1 MKTGKLKYKSIT
13 DKILRGFYEVYNE
26 LGHGF
31 LESVYENALRIV
43 LNNHGLKVETQKEI
57 QVVFRKEIVG
67 NYRADMLIEDKIIL
81 ELKTAKAIN
90 EIHMAQLMNYL
101 KASEI
106 EIGFLLNFG
115 VKPEFKRIIYNI

>member
-1 MKTGKLKYKSIT
+1 M
-13 DKILRGFYEVYNE
+13 
-26 LGHGF
+26 GHGF

-43 LNNHGLKVETQKEI
+43 LSNHGLKVETQKEI
-57 QVVFRKEIVG
+57 QVVFRREIVG
-67 NYRADMLIEDKIIL
+67 NYRADMLVEDKIIL

-90 EIHMAQLMNYL
+90 EIHLAQLINYL

>member
-1 MKTGKLKYKSIT
+1 MKTDKLKYKSIT

-26 LGHGF
+26 LGLVF

>member
-1 MKTGKLKYKSIT
+1 MKTDKLKYKSIT

-101 KASEI
+101 RASEI